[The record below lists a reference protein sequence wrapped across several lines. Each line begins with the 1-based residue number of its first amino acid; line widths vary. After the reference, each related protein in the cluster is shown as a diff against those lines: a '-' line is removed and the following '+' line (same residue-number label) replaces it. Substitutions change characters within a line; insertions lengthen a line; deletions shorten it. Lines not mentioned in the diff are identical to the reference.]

1 MLLMITFFHRK
12 NVIISARIYFIDA
25 MGFMALGL
33 FSSLL
38 IGSILN
44 TIGIKFGISIF
55 SDTLWPL
62 AKQMLGPSIG
72 VAVAFSLKSPPLV
85 LFSCITAGAAGA
97 QMGGPVGAFI
107 ATIVAAECGK
117 LVSGE
122 TQIDILVTPAVTVTT
137 GVIVGNVIGPP
148 VALFMSALGNL
159 IMYTTELQPF
169 FMGMAVAVLMGMT
182 LTLPISSAAIAIML
196 SLNGLAAGAA
206 TVGCATQMIGFAVI
220 SFREN
225 RWAGMFALGLGTS
238 MLQMP
243 NIIKNY
249 KIWLPVIITSA
260 ILGPIATSIFSMKN
274 SALGAGMGT
283 SGLVGQI
290 QTLISMQ
297 AIGHSTTEIYLLI
310 MLLHIIL
317 PAALSLGLAE
327 FMRYI
332 GWIKLEDLKLD
343 LKSVHQHTP
352 NLTANKNTM
361 ESGLL
366 TKNDV

>member
-1 MLLMITFFHRK
+1 MLSIRNFLHRK
-12 NVIISARIYFIDA
+12 NVIISARTYFIDA

-62 AKQMLGPSIG
+62 AKQMLGPAIG

-85 LFSCITAGAAGA
+85 LFSSITAGAAGA

-137 GVIVGNVIGPP
+137 GVIVGNIIGPP
-148 VALFMSALGNL
+148 VALMMTNLGEL

-196 SLNGLAAGAA
+196 SINGLAAGAA

-225 RWAGMFALGLGTS
+225 RWAGIFALGLGTS
-238 MLQMP
+238 MLQIP

-249 KIWLPVIITSA
+249 KIWLPVILTSA
-260 ILGPIATSIFSMKN
+260 ILGPIATSVFAMEN
-274 SALGAGMGT
+274 SSLGAGMGT
-283 SGLVGQI
+283 SGFVGQI
-290 QTLISMQ
+290 QTVISMDQ
-297 AIGHSTTEIYLLI
+297 VGRSTTEIYLLI
-310 MLLHIIL
+310 ISMHIIL
-317 PAALSLGLAE
+317 PGILSLGFAE
-327 FMRYI
+327 LMRHI
-332 GWIKLEDLKLD
+332 GWIKLGDLKLD
-343 LKSVHQHTP
+343 LKSVHKHTQ
-352 NLTANKNTM
+352 N
-361 ESGLL
+361 
-366 TKNDV
+366 